1 MPIYSNRLLSPSTPE
16 TACRTGPSGCLTAR
30 PREMSA
36 AMGVVRRFA
45 VAGLEVAVRRSSR
58 RNGPVIGAVDETG
71 QEKHGMAGG
80 KRQYMGCAGKVANG
94 INTVHL
100 PYVREGTVHEEAN

>member
-1 MPIYSNRLLSPSTPE
+1 
-16 TACRTGPSGCLTAR
+16 
-30 PREMSA
+30 MS
-36 AMGVVRRFA
+36 VVRRFA
-45 VAGLEVAVRRSSR
+45 VAGLGEAARRSGR
-58 RNGPVIGAVDETG
+58 RNGPVIGAADETG